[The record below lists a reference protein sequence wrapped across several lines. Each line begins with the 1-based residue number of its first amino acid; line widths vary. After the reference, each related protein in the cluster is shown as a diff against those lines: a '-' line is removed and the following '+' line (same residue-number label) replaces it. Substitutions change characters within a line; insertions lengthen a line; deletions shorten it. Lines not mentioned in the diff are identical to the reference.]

1 MYIQQLNQQ
10 IKQYIVSFW
19 KKVRILFNV
28 YNEKQLLSFFKWLDQ
43 FVEYLIKENSFDPE
57 RIPRLKK
64 GDIIWV
70 AFGHNVGSELG
81 GPRPAIVLEFEN
93 HKKEKNIIVAPVRS
107 YNSNGPKKFFPG
119 LVYVGDSEFLS
130 NNSYVDLKYIRA
142 ISKMRIIPQYNK
154 SMNKSQI
161 IIGRLTNEQL
171 DKIDE
176 ELMKI
181 FINPKLD
188 K

>member
-19 KKVRILFNV
+19 KKVRDLFNV

-43 FVEYLIKENSFDPE
+43 FVKYLIKENSFDPK

-93 HKKEKNIIVAPVRS
+93 HKKDKNII
-107 YNSNGPKKFFPG
+107 PK
-119 LVYVGDSEFLS
+119 
-130 NNSYVDLKYIRA
+130 I
-142 ISKMRIIPQYNK
+142 QK
-154 SMNKSQI
+154 SSFVNLI
-161 IIGRLTNEQL
+161 FACLE
-171 DKIDE
+171 
-176 ELMKI
+176 MKI
-181 FINPKLD
+181 FGTQRI
-188 K
+188 